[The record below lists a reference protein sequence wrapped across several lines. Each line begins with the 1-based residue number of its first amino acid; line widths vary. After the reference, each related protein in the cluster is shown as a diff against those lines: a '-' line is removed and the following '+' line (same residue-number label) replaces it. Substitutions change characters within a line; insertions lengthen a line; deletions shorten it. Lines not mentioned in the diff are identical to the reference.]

1 MPKHTNQPDYTIQD
15 LQSIGIHYDYGAK
28 IITDQN
34 RMAMDSELVT
44 APNAGIPSVFT
55 TFVDPKVIDVI
66 VAPMKMAGI
75 FGETKKGDWTSSQ
88 TMFQVVESTGET
100 STYGDFSESGVAGAN
115 VNYPTRQPY
124 HFQTNIRVGE
134 REMAIAGAGR
144 LDLAAR
150 KQIAAQ
156 LTLNKF
162 QNKSYILGVEG
173 LDCRGMLNDKDLPAT
188 ITVASWDA
196 MDGGE
201 VYESIR
207 GTLYNQLNK
216 QSGGILEFDSQM
228 TLIISNNLAPNLT
241 KTNQYNV
248 NVLDQLKKNF
258 PNLTIETVPEYST
271 NAGEMVQL
279 ILKDYEGQE
288 TVDLSFTEKMRT
300 FPLVQKGSYWEQKRM
315 AGTSGAIIYRPFL
328 IVTALVMV

>member
-1 MPKHTNQPDYTIQD
+1 MPNYTAQD
-15 LQSIGIHYDYGAK
+15 LQSLGIHYQHGAQ
-28 IITDQN
+28 ILTDKN

-44 APNAGIPSVFT
+44 APNSGIPLVFT
-55 TFVDPKVIDVI
+55 TYIDPKVIEVI
-66 VAPMKMAGI
+66 LAPMKMAGI
-75 FGETKKGDWTSSQ
+75 FGEVKKGDWTSTQ
-88 TMFQVVESTGET
+88 LQFMAVESTGET
-100 STYGDFSESGVAGAN
+100 SSYGDFSENGTSGAN
-115 VNYPTRQPY
+115 ANYPTRQPY
-124 HFQTNIRVGE
+124 LYQTNIRLGE

-150 KQIAAQ
+150 KQISAQ

-162 QNKSYILGVEG
+162 QNKSYIFGVEG
-173 LDCRGMLNDKDLPAT
+173 LDCRGMLNDSDLPAAIT
-188 ITVASWDA
+188 IPSWEA

-216 QSGGILEFDSQM
+216 QSGGILEFDSNM
-228 TLIISNNLAPNLT
+228 VLIISNNLAPNLT

-271 NAGEMVQL
+271 EAGEMVQL
-279 ILKDYEGQE
+279 ILKEYEGQQ
-288 TVDLSFTEKMRT
+288 TVDLAFTEKMRT
-300 FPLVQKGSYWEQKRM
+300 FPLVMKGSYHEQKRSQ
-315 AGTSGAIIYRPFL
+315 GTSGAIIYRPVL
-328 IVTALVMV
+328 IVTALVTV